1 MWPERACRRCICQ
14 AQVWPVR
21 SLTVIPLP
29 IQALLGSPQLF
40 LLSAEQQNKYIEVS
54 DCPCKA
60 QSTRHPE
67 LPLQKLSWH
76 VHSWLKASSACDGIP
91 ARGAWCE
98 YIYWWLECSVSCC
111 AGGAHFR
118 AAFSCRTRSLASFL
132 SCFSSS
138 LAAAAAAFSSAVFAF
153 ARPLQTA
160 PMTMLQDDGNQID
173 CMVQQDFPQ
182 HSLSRKMGQQIR

>member
-1 MWPERACRRCICQ
+1 M
-14 AQVWPVR
+14 R

-40 LLSAEQQNKYIEVS
+40 LLSAEQKNKYLKVS

-60 QSTRHPE
+60 RSTRHPG
-67 LPLQKLSWH
+67 LSLQKLSWRM
-76 VHSWLKASSACDGIP
+76 HSWLKVSSACDGIP
-91 ARGAWCE
+91 ARGAWCA
-98 YIYWWLECSVSCC
+98 YICWWLELSVSCC
-111 AGGAHFR
+111 AGGAHFW
-118 AAFSCRTRSLASFL
+118 AAFICRARSLASFL

-153 ARPLQTA
+153 ARPLRTA

-173 CMVQQDFPQ
+173 CVVQQDFPQ